1 MSDLFEI
8 VGVKPELAEQQVPEK
23 ENRWHDTIPWLSVI
37 ILILI
42 VGGCLTWI

>member
-23 ENRWHDTIPWLSVI
+23 KTDGMIRFH
-37 ILILI
+37 
-42 VGGCLTWI
+42 GCQSSF